1 MEPENYEYPNFSV
14 EYAQPTD
21 AMDTLTELFNHNTSV
36 EWKPKL
42 HFIQDLDII
51 IEELSKIETLI
62 NIDIYEV
69 LVSCGH
75 RLTWDREYYI
85 SMDDLKWLQ
94 NDGKNY
100 FINKIHTNHPL
111 LTMDEYNCLMGV
123 HNYLCEVFELQ
134 LE

>member
-1 MEPENYEYPNFSV
+1 MESENTSLSMEV
-14 EYAQPTD
+14 
-21 AMDTLTELFNHNTSV
+21 DTLTELFNHNTSV

-42 HFIQDLDII
+42 KFIQDLDII
-51 IEELSKIETLI
+51 IEEICNYETLI

-75 RLTWDREYYI
+75 HLTWDREYYI
-85 SMDDLKWLQ
+85 SVDDLKWLQ

-100 FINKIHTNHPL
+100 IINKICIKHPI
-111 LTMDEYNCLMGV
+111 LTMDEYKCLSNIY
-123 HNYLCEVFELQ
+123 NYLCEVFELQ